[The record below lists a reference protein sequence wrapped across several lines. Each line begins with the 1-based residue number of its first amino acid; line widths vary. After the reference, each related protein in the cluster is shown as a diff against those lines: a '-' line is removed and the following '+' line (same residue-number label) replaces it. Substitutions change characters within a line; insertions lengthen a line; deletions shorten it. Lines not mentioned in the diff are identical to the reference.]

1 VTADP
6 DDLRLVEAM
15 LFAATEPLEEAVIGS
30 RLPEGAD
37 LQGILAA
44 LARHYEGRGVNLV
57 RVAGKWAFRTAA
69 DLAPRLRVERA
80 VTRRPSRAAVETL
93 AIIAYHQ
100 PVTRAEIEEI
110 RGVSLSRGALDTLL
124 EAGWI
129 RPGRRR
135 KTPGRPVTWVTTDA
149 FLEHFGLAGLEDLPG
164 AEELK
169 AAGLLDPRP
178 ASSIIRSKED
188 GAPLP
193 ESPDD
198 EADQAEALGL
208 PLEPE
213 EADRSGED

>member
-1 VTADP
+1 
-6 DDLRLVEAM
+6 
-15 LFAATEPLEEAVIGS
+15 
-30 RLPEGAD
+30 
-37 LQGILAA
+37 
-44 LARHYEGRGVNLV
+44 
-57 RVAGKWAFRTAA
+57 
-69 DLAPRLRVERA
+69 
-80 VTRRPSRAAVETL
+80 VTRRPSRAAVAAL
-93 AIIAYHQ
+93 AIIAHHQ
-100 PVTRAEIEEI
+100 PVTRAELEEI
-110 RGVSLSRGALDTLL
+110 RGVSLSRGARDTWL

-129 RPGRRR
+129 GAGRRPE
-135 KTPGRPVTWVTTDA
+135 TPGRPATSVTSDA
-149 FLEHFGLAGLEDLPG
+149 FLEHCGLAGLEDLPG